1 MKREAAGQPVK
12 PLEVWM
18 ESIEDID
25 VDSDSPKAIA
35 AEVSADS

>member
-12 PLEVWM
+12 PLEAWM
-18 ESIEDID
+18 ESIEDVD

-35 AEVSADS
+35 EEVSADS

>member
-12 PLEVWM
+12 TLEAWM